1 MQIHGFDQAAAVS
14 IAAAIDMHDK
24 QTTERRFRR
33 KLQNWLMEELD
44 NEDRAAT
51 LKRAR
56 TIRKSCEQ
64 RGIYTRTKSK
74 GRANPAD
81 LRPNRKTSH
90 MPWRTST

>member
-1 MQIHGFDQAAAVS
+1 VQIHGFDQAAAVF

-44 NEDRAAT
+44 NEDRTAT
-51 LKRAR
+51 LRRAR

-64 RGIYTRTKSK
+64 RGIYTRTKSA

-81 LRPNRKTSH
+81 FRINRQTSH
-90 MPWRTST
+90 MPWRTTT